1 MHPRLTATAAFCREV
16 ALPASVLAWVAAFG
30 PAGVDITGATSF
42 VEPVEPTLAADVTL
56 TVQPPAIAFGTADVV
71 AASRSLMEEPI
82 EAPLSHEPDPIVTAA
97 LTNSSETPLAETP
110 PKQADESNTTSLEPA
125 DTNQAV
131 RSTEVTDECSAADA
145 CVDRY
150 LWQLYQRAPKE
161 DAIRSEE
168 RRKVIVKRKG
178 RSVTVTKTFTT
189 LTDEDFAWKDPKA
202 AEKAGMLMTDY
213 VIGGIDRDFKLRL
226 FHMLRAAEKAGL
238 SPGITSGFRDD
249 YRQSIASGLKAA
261 DNRSYHGGSL
271 RGGYG
276 HGLAADIVSVN
287 GATRAQRLVSSD
299 ILWKWVDDHG
309 KEFGIARPY
318 LDRDP
323 PHVAPI
329 DGQEYAKH
337 HPGTKTREAGSA
349 KKPHSVLASRDH
361 RSPARHSRTAS

>member
-110 PKQADESNTTSLEPA
+110 PKQADESNTASLEPS

-226 FHMLRAAEKAGL
+226 
-238 SPGITSGFRDD
+238 
-249 YRQSIASGLKAA
+249 
-261 DNRSYHGGSL
+261 
-271 RGGYG
+271 
-276 HGLAADIVSVN
+276 
-287 GATRAQRLVSSD
+287 
-299 ILWKWVDDHG
+299 
-309 KEFGIARPY
+309 
-318 LDRDP
+318 
-323 PHVAPI
+323 
-329 DGQEYAKH
+329 
-337 HPGTKTREAGSA
+337 
-349 KKPHSVLASRDH
+349 
-361 RSPARHSRTAS
+361 